1 MSDIQITIRTE
12 GGNSDTV
19 NAPQEMQS
27 GEFIADLIPG
37 LKLPLAD
44 PQGNRIPW
52 ILVDKGSGRS
62 VDPEKS
68 LHENGI
74 RNGHVLYLS
83 VRETLSLVVHIPDV
97 KDFSEA
103 ISQRVTVKDFV
114 QGVSAR
120 FDLGRASLWQVYDK
134 DLGRFLES
142 DKSLV
147 ENGVRSGHHLHLEKS
162 KPFPVKTLALVAA
175 GLLLVLII
183 WFMRGSFSSIITTPG
198 NSSAGE
204 QPNEADPK
212 NTPRPPT
219 PRGSVE
225 VRPASIRLGV
235 SGETTF
241 NATVNGDPKAGV
253 TWTLSPSVGRIRP
266 DGRYSAPPSIGADQ
280 LVTVTATSV
289 TDKSLS
295 GSASLSL
302 QAVKV
307 AVLPATVEL
316 GPSQEF
322 AFSATVDGSSNK
334 DVQWLLS
341 GPGRIAQSGVYT
353 APSAATRGSIIVR
366 AMSKADPTKFG
377 SATVNIGRGFA
388 GASPGSGP
396 PALNPPGKS
405 STPATPVS
413 PSAAI
418 TTPNR
423 GVTPSAPRGVK
434 PAANPFRVEVSNATL
449 GASQRQKLNAF
460 LNGVQESAVE
470 WSLSG
475 AGRIAQD
482 GTYTAP
488 SPIRQEETVTI
499 KAVSKADQTKVA
511 VATILLK
518 PIAVSISPATAEL
531 LAGGKAR
538 FQATVANAPS
548 RDVKWSVMGAGEVSK
563 DGVYSAPSSIRQ
575 DQVVQVVAASREDN
589 SRSATAT
596 VRLKTYSG
604 KRAGTLTW
612 SGKMPK
618 DVTTTVE
625 GGNASIGS
633 VTGDPFP
640 GVPVRIELDN
650 EKDLKVVVRPDDSNG
665 WKRLVLQSKK
675 NAESNLS
682 VKIIWTVR

>member
-1 MSDIQITIRTE
+1 M
-12 GGNSDTV
+12 
-19 NAPQEMQS
+19 
-27 GEFIADLIPG
+27 
-37 LKLPLAD
+37 
-44 PQGNRIPW
+44 
-52 ILVDKGSGRS
+52 
-62 VDPEKS
+62 
-68 LHENGI
+68 
-74 RNGHVLYLS
+74 
-83 VRETLSLVVHIPDV
+83 
-97 KDFSEA
+97 
-103 ISQRVTVKDFV
+103 
-114 QGVSAR
+114 
-120 FDLGRASLWQVYDK
+120 
-134 DLGRFLES
+134 
-142 DKSLV
+142 
-147 ENGVRSGHHLHLEKS
+147 
-162 KPFPVKTLALVAA
+162 
-175 GLLLVLII
+175 
-183 WFMRGSFSSIITTPG
+183 
-198 NSSAGE
+198 
-204 QPNEADPK
+204 
-212 NTPRPPT
+212 
-219 PRGSVE
+219 
-225 VRPASIRLGV
+225 
-235 SGETTF
+235 
-241 NATVNGDPKAGV
+241 
-253 TWTLSPSVGRIRP
+253 
-266 DGRYSAPPSIGADQ
+266 
-280 LVTVTATSV
+280 
-289 TDKSLS
+289 
-295 GSASLSL
+295 
-302 QAVKV
+302 
-307 AVLPATVEL
+307 
-316 GPSQEF
+316 
-322 AFSATVDGSSNK
+322 
-334 DVQWLLS
+334 
-341 GPGRIAQSGVYT
+341 
-353 APSAATRGSIIVR
+353 ATRGSIIVR